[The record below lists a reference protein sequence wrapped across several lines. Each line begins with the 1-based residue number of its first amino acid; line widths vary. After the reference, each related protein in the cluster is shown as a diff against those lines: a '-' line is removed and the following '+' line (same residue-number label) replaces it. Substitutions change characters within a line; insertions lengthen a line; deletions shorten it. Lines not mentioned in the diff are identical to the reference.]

1 MSASETESGLAEIGK
16 ARIYYELAGAGQPFV
31 MIHAGVA
38 DSRQWDNEFAT
49 FSNYFRVLRY
59 DMRGYGRSEPVEG
72 EFTHL
77 QDLSA
82 LLDCLDIREPSIVM
96 GCSIGGTLAMDFAL
110 AEPSRVKGLIMVSS
124 EPSGLELDVE
134 TPAIFSEAEE
144 AYKAG
149 DLDLVAEIETQIWF
163 DGIGRSPQQVNQ
175 RMRSLAYEMNRKAL
189 SHYAMGLGKRQPDAE
204 TPAVERLTELEIP
217 VLVVAGAR
225 DIPFTLAA
233 ADYMVGN
240 IRDARKV
247 LLDDAAHLCNLDHPE
262 AFQREVR
269 TFLDTVSR

>member
-1 MSASETESGLAEIGK
+1 M
-16 ARIYYELAGAGQPFV
+16 
-31 MIHAGVA
+31 
-38 DSRQWDNEFAT
+38 
-49 FSNYFRVLRY
+49 
-59 DMRGYGRSEPVEG
+59 
-72 EFTHL
+72 
-77 QDLSA
+77 
-82 LLDCLDIREPSIVM
+82 LDYLDIREPSIVM

-240 IRDARKV
+240 IGDARKV